1 MTAYVPRRHEADA
14 GLVPDDDGVELRKDL
29 HALIERFTTSAG
41 ERRQTH
47 DGCAAFLSALM
58 VCPGRTLQT
67 RWDHFEQT
75 IWPRWLADD
84 DRPESGQWMGGPRAL
99 VLARRAIPTWTWLG
113 GVPFQRWIA
122 RLPANHEWRQAH
134 DRLRSET
141 ASIPWKSRSSQ
152 DKAVPVGLRV
162 LIARGYSALGE
173 ITDDDLA
180 QIPSGTRGQ
189 DGLDVALC
197 RLGILTRT
205 PQRGT
210 TRRSRRPRRT
220 VAELVAMADV
230 PTPFRALT
238 LLYLDTYATRVSHV
252 YVTLRHKLIASA
264 ISGDFWP
271 SSTRRSRR
279 AQTSRPRMA
288 APTFRTPSHVRANAS
303 AAKTPAPTCARPRTC
318 GCSKSAPSLRTSAR
332 GRRSRTRR
340 LRHTRRASCR

>member
-1 MTAYVPRRHEADA
+1 MTAHVPRRHEADA

-29 HALIERFTTSAG
+29 HALIDRFTTSTG

-47 DGCAAFLSALM
+47 DGCAAFLSALEA
-58 VCPGRTLQT
+58 CPGRTLQA

-75 IWPRWLADD
+75 IWPGWLADD
-84 DRPESGQWMGGPRAL
+84 HRRESAQWMGGPRAL
-99 VLARRAIPTWTWLG
+99 VLARRAIPTWRWLG

-141 ASIPWKSRSSQ
+141 ASISWKSRGSQ
-152 DKAVPVGLRV
+152 DKAVSVGLRV
-162 LIARGYSALGE
+162 LIARGYGALEE

-220 VAELVAMADV
+220 IAELVAMADIAE
-230 PTPFRALT
+230 PFHAIT
-238 LLYLDTYATRVSHV
+238 LLYLEAYATRISHV
-252 YVTLRHKLIASA
+252 YVTLRHKLIALSHFWRFLAEQYPDITRAADVLPAHGRAYIPYA
-264 ISGDFWP
+264 I
-271 SSTRRSRR
+271 
-279 AQTSRPRMA
+279 ALA
-288 APTFRTPSHVRANAS
+288 
-303 AAKTPAPTCARPRTC
+303 
-318 GCSKSAPSLRTSAR
+318 
-332 GRRSRTRR
+332 
-340 LRHTRRASCR
+340 